1 MGSTQTEEKKMP
13 EFQQKFLEETVIPFA
28 KDYLATPYEAYTGE
42 RVAGM
47 TPLQQQAMTGYGGI
61 STGREQFAKAA
72 DVYGGLST
80 FGAPQVGAANVGQA
94 AQATGVGQVGGV
106 QAGQLR
112 GTDIGSYMS
121 PYTEQVTNAALRQL
135 GGAQDIALNQMGAE
149 ATRAGAF
156 GGSRHGVAEAETRK
170 AYGQQAADIITQ
182 QQQQAFQNA
191 QQAAQFDIGQRAS
204 ADALNQQ
211 AAEAA
216 AAREQAVRT
225 GNVAAAN
232 QFALQQSQFQ
242 QAANMA
248 NQQAEL
254 AAASVRA
261 GGAAGLGSTAGQAL
275 QSELTGLGAQMTA
288 GEAARGLDQ
297 ASLDAMYQDY
307 LAQQQYP
314 LTQFGVLTGAAG
326 AVPAGYGTTTQ
337 TTSGF
342 GPALGAIGSLGM
354 AAAGMGAFGPAAQ
367 GAIGGMKFNP
377 FSGFSDARLKD
388 DVTKVGE
395 INGVNLYRWKWNNE
409 AKQIGAKGAPE
420 FGVMAQ
426 EVEATH
432 PQHVHIGADGYRR
445 VNYVG
450 LFSELEVA

>member
-1 MGSTQTEEKKMP
+1 MGSTTTTEQKMP
-13 EFQQKFLEETVIPFA
+13 EFQQKFLEETIIPEA
-28 KDYLATPYEAYTGE
+28 KNILATPFTPYTGE
-42 RVAGM
+42 RAAGM
-47 TPLQQQAMTGYGGI
+47 TPLQQQALQGYQGLG
-61 STGREQFAKAA
+61 SGADQYALAA
-72 DVYGGLST
+72 QTYGDLAS

-106 QAGQLR
+106 QAGQLS

-121 PYTEQVTNAALRQL
+121 PYTEEVTNAALRQL
-135 GGAQDIALNQMGAE
+135 GGAQDIALNQLGAE

-232 QFALQQSQFQ
+232 QFALQQSQYE

-248 NQQAEL
+248 NQQAAL
-254 AAASVRA
+254 SAAGVRA

-275 QSELTGLGAQMTA
+275 EAQLSQLGAQTTA
-288 GEAARGLDQ
+288 GELARSIEQAGLDM
-297 ASLDAMYQDY
+297 AYQNY

-326 AVPAGYGTTTQ
+326 AIPAGYGTTTESS
-337 TTSGF
+337 SGL
-342 GPALGAIGSLGM
+342 GNTLGALGAFGKGLGS
-354 AAAGMGAFGPAAQ
+354 MGWTPFG
-367 GAIGGMKFNP
+367 
-377 FSGFSDARLKD
+377 
-388 DVTKVGE
+388 
-395 INGVNLYRWKWNNE
+395 
-409 AKQIGAKGAPE
+409 
-420 FGVMAQ
+420 
-426 EVEATH
+426 
-432 PQHVHIGADGYRR
+432 
-445 VNYVG
+445 
-450 LFSELEVA
+450 